1 MIHVI
6 LFRPE
11 IPQNTGNIG
20 RLCACTNTR
29 LHLIHPLGFSLSDR
43 YIKRSGMDYWRYLDL
58 KEYCHWEDFWH
69 AQERPKR
76 IWLLTTHAERRYT
89 DVVFQDGDGILFGSE
104 GAGCADFVHEA
115 LKETRI
121 TIPMLNAKVRSLN
134 LATSVGIV
142 RYEIFRQCGV

>member
-58 KEYCHWEDFWH
+58 KEYSHWEDFWH

-76 IWLLTTHAERRYT
+76 IWLLTTHAENDTQMWFSKMAMEYYSVAKGR
-89 DVVFQDGDGILFGSE
+89 VVQTLFMK
-104 GAGCADFVHEA
+104 H
-115 LKETRI
+115 
-121 TIPMLNAKVRSLN
+121 
-134 LATSVGIV
+134 
-142 RYEIFRQCGV
+142 